1 MKDATTLFVSAS
13 TRKYGSCQPATL
25 TWSKLTVTA
34 KDLRGESKNILDDVC
49 GYVAPRDML
58 AIMGPSGCGKSTL
71 LDALAG
77 RLHRSVKQTGE
88 VLLNGYRSCLTYG
101 LSAYVTQD
109 EVLVGTLSV
118 RETLLYAALLRL
130 PAAMAYSEKLA
141 RVNDA
146 IEELGLEGAQHT
158 KIGTPFIKG
167 ISGGQKRRVAI
178 GCELITYPSLLFLD
192 EPTSGLDAAAAF
204 HVMTKIRH
212 LCTKNR
218 TVITVIHQPSSEV
231 FELFDKLCLL
241 SKGKLVYF
249 GQAEDALGMFE
260 EAGLPCPPLRNPTDH
275 FLHVINA
282 DFRAEESNGHD
293 ADENV
298 ATLLQVF
305 NAKRG
310 PALEAA
316 VKERSMQGE
325 EYSLAR
331 EQPNWFYQ
339 VWVLTKRMLVNNWR
353 NIAVFWLRLGMFLM
367 LCICM
372 GTIYFDLGYD
382 WVGTYS
388 RSALLFFVVAFLTFM
403 SIAGFPAFQE
413 DMSVFIRERLNGY
426 YSVATFALANTL
438 ASAPFI
444 FGIAVSSSAVVY
456 WLVGL
461 NDQGDRFPYFF
472 LNLFAALMCVESL
485 MMAIAAVVPHYLMGI
500 AGAAARTHSSRLD
513 QLSDTVRQLQQQLES
528 FAAATVAVLEVETGG
543 GAAARLVQGPSAP
556 PSIHSSAAAAAG
568 RPASPP
574 GVPTDADCPC
584 AAADPAAGAATRPH
598 QLHPPACAHP
608 LPLPSAVAANKLLF
622 RGVSSEQAAEMARG
636 DFTALGL
643 GEGGAGI
650 LGMYMLVCGYFQPVG
665 ELPAPV
671 WRYPM
676 HYIAYHSYTF
686 AGFMHN
692 EFDGTTGWR
701 CPCYDQPQGCGPAFD
716 PPSAPCTMTGQQVLD
731 YWTLSNTNKWVDIGI
746 QCGMI
751 AIYRLLFWGML
762 RLKEALRVM

>member
-1 MKDATTLFVSAS
+1 MADSAQNGAAGPPPVEVHMDVDASRADAPHNQASFQRPGSAKKDATTLFVSAS
-13 TRKYGSCQPATL
+13 TRKYGACQSSTL
-25 TWSKLTVTA
+25 TWKNLTVTA
-34 KDLRGESKNILDDVC
+34 KDLRGASKKILDDVC

-88 VLLNGYRSCLTYG
+88 VLLNGYKSCLTYG

-130 PAAMAYSEKLA
+130 PSAMSYAEKVA

-146 IEELGLEGAQHT
+146 IEELGLESAQHT

-167 ISGGQKRRVAI
+167 VSGGQKRRVAI
-178 GCELITYPSLLFLD
+178 GCELIIYPSLLFLD

-204 HVMTKIRH
+204 HVMAKIRH

-241 SKGKLVYF
+241 SNGKLVYF

-260 EAGLPCPPLRNPTDH
+260 EAGLPCPALRNPTDH

-282 DFRAEESNGHD
+282 DFKAEESNGHD
-293 ADENV
+293 AEENV
-298 ATLLQVF
+298 ATLQRVY
-305 NAKRG
+305 NTKRG
-310 PALEAA
+310 PALLAA
-316 VKERSMQGE
+316 VEERSTQGE
-325 EYSLAR
+325 VYEPSR
-331 EQPNWFYQ
+331 EGPNWFYQ
-339 VWVLTKRMLVNNWR
+339 VYVLTKRMLVNNWR

-372 GTIYFDLGYD
+372 GTIYFDLQHD
-382 WVGTYS
+382 WIGTYS

-413 DMSVFIRERLNGY
+413 DMQVFIRERLNGY

-438 ASAPFI
+438 ACAPFI

-472 LNLFAALMCVESL
+472 INLFVALMCVESL
-485 MMAIAAVVPHYLMGI
+485 MVAIAAIVPHYLMGI
-500 AGAAARTHSSRLD
+500 A
-513 QLSDTVRQLQQQLES
+513 
-528 FAAATVAVLEVETGG
+528 
-543 GAAARLVQGPSAP
+543 
-556 PSIHSSAAAAAG
+556 
-568 RPASPP
+568 
-574 GVPTDADCPC
+574 
-584 AAADPAAGAATRPH
+584 
-598 QLHPPACAHP
+598 
-608 LPLPSAVAANKLLF
+608 
-622 RGVSSEQAAEMARG
+622 
-636 DFTALGL
+636 
-643 GEGGAGI
+643 GGAGI

-676 HYIAYHSYTF
+676 HYISYHSYTF

-692 EFDGTTGWR
+692 EFDGTTGWG
-701 CPCYDQPQGCGPAFD
+701 CPCYDMPQGCGAAYE
-716 PPSAPCTMTGQQVLD
+716 PPNPPCTMTGQEVIE
-731 YWTLSNTNKWVDIGI
+731 YWTLANTNKWVDIGI

-751 AIYRLLFWGML
+751 AIYRLMFWGML